1 MASPNATFTDVVT
14 TTLRKHPK
22 ILYDNVSKHNA
33 LFNKLV
39 KNGKIKEVANGGY
52 SIVEPLNY
60 AENST
65 FQYYTGYEVLNVSP
79 SETFTAAEYNWKQ
92 AAVTAAISGL
102 DKRMNGGEEQILDLM
117 ASRLENAMD
126 TMANQ
131 VNVGLYSDGTG
142 SSSKQIG
149 GLQYLVSDA
158 GTGTVG
164 GINSSTYTFWKN
176 IVQSAAAPLNGGG
189 AVTVSATTIIAFW
202 NDLYNRLIRGSDKP
216 DIILADLNY
225 FGYYQNALQT
235 LQRFTSAD
243 GNDTAGI
250 GFVSLKYMGNTDVI
264 LENSPSSIPTN
275 HAYFLNTKYL
285 QFVVHK
291 DANMT
296 PLAAKQSFNQDAE
309 IVTMILQGN
318 LVCSNRSLQGVAKA

>member
-1 MASPNATFTDVVT
+1 MASPNATFTDIVT

-22 ILYDNVSKHNA
+22 KLYDNVSKHNA
-33 LFNKLV
+33 LFNQLV
-39 KNGKIKEVANGGY
+39 KNGRIREVADGGY

-65 FQYYTGYEVLNVSP
+65 FQYYTGGEVLNVSP
-79 SETFTAAEYNWKQ
+79 AETFTAAEFNWKQ
-92 AAVTAAISGL
+92 AAVTASITGL
-102 DKRMNGGEEQILDLM
+102 DKRMNAGEERIIDLM

-126 TMANQ
+126 TMANN
-131 VNVGLYSDGTG
+131 VNIGLYSDGTG
-142 SSSKQIG
+142 SGGKQIG
-149 GLQYLVSDA
+149 GLQSIVADA

-176 IVQSAAAPLNGGG
+176 IVQSAAAPLNGGS

-202 NDLYNRLIRGSDKP
+202 NDLYNRLIRGSDRP

-235 LQRFTSAD
+235 LQRFTSD
-243 GNDTAGI
+243 SSPAGI

-264 LENSPSSIPTN
+264 LENSPSSISSN

-285 QFVVHK
+285 GFTVHK

-296 PLAAKQSFNQDAE
+296 PLETKQSFNQDAE

-318 LVCSNRSLQGVAKA
+318 LTCSNRSLQGVAKA